1 MIVYVDG
8 SNRKSGT
15 GGIGF
20 VIFDNNNNLIEKKAK
35 LIKRKG
41 SAVTNNMAEYM
52 AVIEAIKRLGKINKN
67 KEKCIIY
74 SDSQV
79 VVNQIIN
86 DWSIN
91 YLHLFKLNIEAKG
104 LINNAD
110 FDIELKE
117 IRREQNTIANDLA
130 QGITESVRSY

>member
-1 MIVYVDG
+1 MVIYVDG
-8 SNRKSGT
+8 SNRKSGI
-15 GGIGF
+15 GGVGYI
-20 VIFDNNNNLIEKKAK
+20 IFDNNNNLIEKKAK

-41 SAVTNNMAEYM
+41 SAVTNNIAEYM
-52 AVIEAIKRLGKINKN
+52 AIIEAIKRLVKINKD

-74 SDSQV
+74 SDSRV

-86 DWSIN
+86 NWNIN

-104 LINNAD
+104 LINNSD

-117 IRREQNTIANDLA
+117 IRREENILANDLA
-130 QGITESVRSY
+130 QGITEGK